1 MKKIYFDD
9 MSNLK
14 ENWTKPIVL
23 FLGLILIIFGT
34 FTDFLSEDWNK
45 WIKASGYLLFSIYFL
60 RKVIRKNYVQWNKLG
75 MTVRINSH
83 FREKRI
89 TFNEINSYELINDK
103 LKIIQSSKTVELNL
117 IDFSEYDKE
126 RLIKI
131 FNENTVANN
140 AYKK

>member
-14 ENWTKPIVL
+14 KNWTKPIML

-34 FTDFLSEDWNK
+34 FTEFLSEDWNK

-75 MTVRINSH
+75 MTVRINSY
-83 FREKRI
+83 FGEKRI
-89 TFNEINSYELINDK
+89 TFSEINSYEFINDK
-103 LKIIQSSKTVELNL
+103 LRIIQSSKTIELDLKN
-117 IDFSEYDKE
+117 FSDYDKTKM
-126 RLIKI
+126 IKI
-131 FNENTVANN
+131 IEKYTVANN
-140 AYKK
+140 VFN

>member
-23 FLGLILIIFGT
+23 FLGLIMVIFGT

-75 MTVRINSH
+75 MTVRINSY
-83 FREKRI
+83 FGEKRI
-89 TFNEINSYELINDK
+89 TFSEINSYEFINDK
-103 LKIIQSSKTVELNL
+103 LRIIQSSKTIELDLKN
-117 IDFSEYDKE
+117 FSDYDKTKM
-126 RLIKI
+126 IKI
-131 FNENTVANN
+131 IEKYTVANN
-140 AYKK
+140 VFN